1 MQVEVSM
8 YLVAFGFGLSLTAVL
23 LRITYRT
30 RNINLDR
37 KYYALLLI
45 SVIGTFV
52 AYLGFRQL
60 AAVAVN
66 EAVDYSQ
73 ILTVLSLLAAGIIT
87 GYFTFTYE
95 QSAPDER
102 FLPTALSTCFAVLF
116 YLVFGAISF
125 YMGKSK
131 QIHSTEGANTV
142 GPIIMWVLLLANSF
156 HDFWDYRKFPKV

>member
-1 MQVEVSM
+1 ML
-8 YLVAFGFGLSLTAVL
+8 LVVLGFGLSLTAVL
-23 LRITYRT
+23 LRLTYGT
-30 RNINLDR
+30 RKIKLDYW
-37 KYYALLLI
+37 YYSLLLV
-45 SVIGTFV
+45 SVVGTLV
-52 AYLGFRQL
+52 AYLGFREL
-60 AAVAVN
+60 ASVVVN

-95 QSAPDER
+95 QSAADER
-102 FLPTALSTCFAVLF
+102 FLPTALSTLFALLF
-116 YLVFGAISF
+116 YLTFGSISF

-156 HDFWDYRKFPKV
+156 HDFWDYRKPPAP